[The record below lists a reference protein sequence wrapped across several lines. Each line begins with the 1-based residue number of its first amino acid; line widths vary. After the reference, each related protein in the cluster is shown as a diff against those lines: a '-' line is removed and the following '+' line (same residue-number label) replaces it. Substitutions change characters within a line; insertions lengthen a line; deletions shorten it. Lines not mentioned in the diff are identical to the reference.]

1 MAFKKYVALATVDYL
16 DAQGQTQVA
25 EAAQSG
31 KSKGVFTADLS
42 DEQVQRLTDLGAIR
56 PATNADL
63 ADDLE
68 ADVIEG
74 EATEVEEALD
84 HDGDGKKGGSK
95 PKAKADESLL
105 A

>member
-1 MAFKKYVALATVDYL
+1 MARKKYVALMTVDYL
-16 DAQGQTQVA
+16 DETGQVQVA
-25 EAAQSG
+25 LAAQPG
-31 KSKGVFTADLS
+31 KSKGVFAADLS
-42 DEQVQRLTDLGAIR
+42 DAQVKRLTDLGAIR

-74 EATEVEEALD
+74 EATEVEEPLD

-95 PKAKADESLL
+95 PKAKAEGDLL